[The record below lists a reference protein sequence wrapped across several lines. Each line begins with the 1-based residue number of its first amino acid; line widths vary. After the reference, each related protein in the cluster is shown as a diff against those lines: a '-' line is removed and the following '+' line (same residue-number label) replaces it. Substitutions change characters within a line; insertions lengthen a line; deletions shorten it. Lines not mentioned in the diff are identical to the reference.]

1 MQLRVSVA
9 MSQKLTRTSLTGE
22 EKRLIA
28 KRKVETGHSEEIVAA
43 WFKEKCGKEIHRS
56 VVGKAVKAG
65 FHELDLQAPETKRQK
80 RRSPKWPLLDK
91 GLFLWFSR

>member
-1 MQLRVSVA
+1 M
-9 MSQKLTRTSLTGE
+9 KLTRTPLTGE

-28 KRKVETGHSEEIVAA
+28 KRKVQTGHSEEIVAA
-43 WFKEKCGKEIHRS
+43 WFKEKSVKEIHRS
-56 VVGKAVKAG
+56 VVGKAVRAG
-65 FHELDLQAPETKRQK
+65 FHELDLQEPETKRQK